1 MNSVAPNVNTYLG
14 KFANG
19 FLIDRDR
26 EFFLGIFLKE
36 GLDHTK
42 GTNDIMKQGKLSIT
56 SLSSIDKLS
65 YDEAYSNY

>member
-1 MNSVAPNVNTYLG
+1 M
-14 KFANG
+14 
-19 FLIDRDR
+19 
-26 EFFLGIFLKE
+26 GIFLKE

-65 YDEAYSNY
+65 YDEAYNNY

>member
-1 MNSVAPNVNTYLG
+1 MNIYL
-14 KFANG
+14 KKSANG
-19 FLIDRDR
+19 FLIDTDR
-26 EFFLGIFLKE
+26 EFFVGIFLKE

-65 YDEAYSNY
+65 YDEAYNNY